1 MKLNDYQNDARKTA
15 TGINVEHMAFG
26 LLEEAGEIAG
36 VLKRYYRGDSEYM
49 DPVVAGFCTEGFL
62 SEFAKDRLKAELGDV
77 LWYTA
82 ALADTLGFTLEEVA
96 KQNLAKLQRRKAKD
110 MIHGSGD
117 DR

>member
-1 MKLNDYQNDARKTA
+1 MNLNEYQTQARKTA
-15 TGINVEHMAFG
+15 VMLIPEHMAFG

-36 VLKRYYRGDSEYM
+36 VMKRYYRGDDEYS
-49 DPVVAGFCTEGFL
+49 DETGAL
-62 SEFAKDRLKAELGDV
+62 STFAVERITAELGDV

-82 ALADTLGFTLEEVA
+82 MLADVLGVSLEDIA
-96 KQNLAKLQRRKAKD
+96 AQNLAKLQRRKAKD

>member
-1 MKLNDYQNDARKTA
+1 MMNLNDYQTQARKTA
-15 TGINVEHMAFG
+15 LGENPEHMAFG

-36 VLKRYYRGDSEYM
+36 VFKRMYRGDKDYLSV
-49 DPVVAGFCTEGFL
+49 DDALGFSPFTY
-62 SEFAKDRLKAELGDV
+62 DRLKGELGDV

-82 ALADTLGFTLEEVA
+82 MLADVLGVTLEEVA
-96 KQNLAKLQRRKAKD
+96 KQNLSKLQRRKAKD

>member
-1 MKLNDYQNDARKTA
+1 MNLNDYQTDARKTA
-15 TGINVEHMAFG
+15 ISVNPEHMAFG

-36 VLKRYYRGDSEYM
+36 IFKRIYRGDQEYM
-49 DPVVAGFCTEGFL
+49 DRSDDFGF
-62 SEFAKDRLKAELGDV
+62 SEFTHERLKGELGDV

-82 ALADTLGFTLEEVA
+82 MLADVIGISLDDVA
-96 KQNLAKLQRRKAKD
+96 KYNLAKLQRRKAKD

>member
-1 MKLNDYQNDARKTA
+1 MMGLNDYQTDARKTA
-15 TGINVEHMAFG
+15 ISTNPEHMSFG

-36 VLKRYYRGDSEYM
+36 IFKRIYRGDQDYM
-49 DPVVAGFCTEGFL
+49 DMGDGLGFSPFTYE
-62 SEFAKDRLKAELGDV
+62 RLKGELGDV

-82 ALADTLGFTLEEVA
+82 MLADVLGMTLEDVA
-96 KQNLAKLQRRKAKD
+96 KYNLSKLQRRKAKD

>member
-1 MKLNDYQNDARKTA
+1 MNLNDYQNDARKTA
-15 TGINVEHMAFG
+15 VWPTWEHMAFG

-36 VLKRYYRGDSEYM
+36 ICKRYHRADEEYDSIDENH
-49 DPVVAGFCTEGFL
+49 DSDL

-77 LWYTA
+77 LWYA
-82 ALADTLGFTLEEVA
+82 AMLADVLGFTLEEVA
-96 KQNLAKLQRRKAKD
+96 KGNLAKLQRRKAKD